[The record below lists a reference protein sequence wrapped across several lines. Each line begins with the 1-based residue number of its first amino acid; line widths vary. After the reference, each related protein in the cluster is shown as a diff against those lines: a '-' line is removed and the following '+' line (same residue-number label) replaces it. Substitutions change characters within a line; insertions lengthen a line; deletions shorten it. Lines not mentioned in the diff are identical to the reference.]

1 MKQTDPLVRLIK
13 DHEQVSEFLENI
25 GEVLK
30 FLDDEEAWKK
40 IKPVE
45 AFFQQNIVGHFK
57 FEEEKVF
64 HPLLLKMATSELI
77 KLILDL
83 QREHGIILSKL
94 EEFQRIV
101 SEKASLP
108 DKEINTRLNIVGREI
123 IDILLAHAS
132 KEDDELFPI
141 IEKNRHIFDL

>member
-1 MKQTDPLVRLIK
+1 MKQTDPLFRLIK
-13 DHEQVSEFLENI
+13 DHEQVSEFLENV
-25 GEVLK
+25 GDVLE